1 MPIQPSI
8 PRCCFLVCLLLPL
21 AFFATGQTNLIPA
34 GKLQVHYQVQGKGS
48 PILFLHAGYQE
59 MGMWSQQVTYFKDYN
74 TVITIDLPGHGETK
88 GIDTTLLV
96 KDVIRICMD
105 SLHIPK
111 ASFVGLSMG
120 GSCVQDF
127 VLGYPE
133 RVEKVILVGSGL
145 SGWSDVIGMD
155 TISKACFARMSD
167 IAATHNLDS
176 FAHAF
181 TQIWGI
187 GLGRTLQS
195 VDSKM
200 SGYVFQTTLTNLK
213 QHPEDNRWPQLD
225 SPRAAIRIRE
235 HQWQKPLLIIYG
247 NQDLP
252 FIRDVANW
260 LHNSI
265 PGSKELVVPNAAHMV
280 NMEQPL
286 LFNRAV
292 RSFLLKNGN

>member
-1 MPIQPSI
+1 MRIQASI
-8 PRCCFLVCLLLPL
+8 PRCCFLALLLL
-21 AFFATGQTNLIPA
+21 TLSALVKGQTNLIPA
-34 GKLQVHYQVQGKGS
+34 GKLQVHYQVQGKGA
-48 PILFLHAGYQE
+48 PVIFLHAGYQE
-59 MGMWSQQVTYFKDYN
+59 MGMWSQQVAYFKDYN

-88 GIDTTLLV
+88 GIDTTLLI

-105 SLHIPK
+105 SLQIPK
-111 ASFVGLSMG
+111 ASFVGLSLG

-145 SGWSDVIGMD
+145 SGWSDVLSMD
-155 TISKACFARMSD
+155 TVSKACFARMD
-167 IAATHNLDS
+167 GIAATNNLDS

-187 GLGRTLQS
+187 GISRKPES

-200 SGYVFQTTLTNLK
+200 SDYVFQTTLTNLK
-213 QHPEDNRWPQLD
+213 QHPGDNRWPQLD
-225 SPRAAIRIRE
+225 SPRASIRIRQ

-252 FIRDVANW
+252 FILAVANW
-260 LHNSI
+260 LHSSI

-286 LFNRAV
+286 VFNRAV
-292 RSFLLKNGN
+292 RSFLLKTGN